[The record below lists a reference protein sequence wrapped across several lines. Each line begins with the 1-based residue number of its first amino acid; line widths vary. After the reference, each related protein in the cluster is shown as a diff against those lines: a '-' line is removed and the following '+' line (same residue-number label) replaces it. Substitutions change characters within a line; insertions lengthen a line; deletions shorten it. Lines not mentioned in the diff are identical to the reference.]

1 MNRYMSL
8 KEILLSLLVVAM
20 LAACASMGTP
30 DGGPFD
36 EDPPVFVG
44 GIPAPNATGVTDGK
58 VVLEFDEN
66 IKLENAFEKVVI
78 SPPQFE
84 QPQIKYSGKRITVQ
98 LYDSLI
104 PNTTYSIDFND
115 AVVDNNEGNPLE
127 NFAYVFSTGTSVD
140 TLAVSGTVLNAE
152 DLEPIKGIMVG
163 LHSLMSDTAFTK
175 LPFERVARTDSRG
188 RFSIKGLAPGK
199 YRLYALADANGNYLY
214 DQKSET
220 LAFLETVVSPSAI
233 RAMRNDT
240 IWRDSITVD
249 TVRAVEYTRNLP
261 DDIVLRAFKEPF
273 YTQYLMK
280 YPRDEHSNFT
290 MYFAAPNSELPK
302 VKGLNFDDTD
312 AYVLEANATMDTLR
326 YWFKDTTVYYK
337 DTLELA
343 VTYNVLD
350 SLQQPVPRTDTL
362 YISSKRSREAVIKA
376 EAEKFAKE
384 EKRFLKRASKL
395 PDYDENNPP
404 AYVPPTKELIV
415 LSTAKSQMDFNREVE
430 FSFIEPLSSYDA
442 SMIHLSSVVDSTF
455 TPIPFVFEQSRKN
468 IRTYNLYAE
477 WRPGETY
484 MLTIDSAAFK
494 GLYGGVSKMFEQKMT
509 YRTLDDYAVL
519 YLTIPHTGN
528 DAVVE
533 LVSGEKVVNKV
544 RTENNKCAFYFI
556 NPGKYSLRLFMDKNG
571 NNKWDTGSY
580 EDKLQPEEVYYY
592 PHMLDLRALFEYEQD
607 DWDIKAPLNTQ
618 KPLEITKQKPDKE
631 KKKMNRNA
639 TRKFK

>member
-36 EDPPVFVG
+36 EDPPVFVS

-220 LAFLETVVSPSAI
+220 LAFMETEVSPSAI

-249 TVRAVEYTRNLP
+249 TVRVVEYTRNLP

-376 EAEKFAKE
+376 EAEKYAKE
-384 EKRFLKRASKL
+384 EKRFLRRASKL

-455 TPIPFVFEQSRKN
+455 TPIPFVFEQSGKN

-533 LVSGEKVVNKV
+533 LVSGEKVVNRV

-571 NNKWDTGSY
+571 NSKWDTGSY

>member
-1 MNRYMSL
+1 MSL

>member
-1 MNRYMSL
+1 MSL
-8 KEILLSLLVVAM
+8 KEILLSLLVVVM

-127 NFAYVFSTGTSVD
+127 NFAYVFSTGASVD

-152 DLEPIKGIMVG
+152 DLEPVKGIMVG
-163 LHSLMSDTAFTK
+163 LHSSMSDTAFTK

-290 MYFAAPNSELPK
+290 MFFAAPNSELPK

-350 SLQQPVPRTDTL
+350 SLEQPVSRTDTL
-362 YISSKRSREAVIKA
+362 YISSKRSRESVIKA

-384 EKRFLKRASKL
+384 EKRFLKMVSKL

-430 FSFIEPLSSYDA
+430 FSFIEPLASYDA
-442 SMIHLSSVVDSTF
+442 SMIHLSSVVDSTL
-455 TPIPFVFEQSRKN
+455 TPIPFVFEQSDKN

-477 WRPGETY
+477 WRPGKTY

-494 GLYGGVSKMFEQKMT
+494 GLYGDVSKMFEQKMT
-509 YRTLDDYAVL
+509 YRTLDNYAVL

-533 LVSGEKVVNKV
+533 LVSGEKVASRA

-580 EDKLQPEEVYYY
+580 EDNLQPEEVYYY
-592 PHMLDLRALFEYEQD
+592 PRMLDLRALFEYEQD

-618 KPLEITKQKPDKE
+618 KPLEVTKQKPDKE